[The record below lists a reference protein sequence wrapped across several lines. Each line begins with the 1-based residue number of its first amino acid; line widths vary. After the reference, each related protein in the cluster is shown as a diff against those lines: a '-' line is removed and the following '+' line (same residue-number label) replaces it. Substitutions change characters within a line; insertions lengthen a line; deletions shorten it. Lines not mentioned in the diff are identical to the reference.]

1 MAGRRVNPLNQAFS
15 MIILATQLRAVGLF
29 YRSVAPFMLGVSA
42 LILLAVLLPALV
54 EGRSSGLLPALLLI
68 KLATAPV
75 VWYLSEQL
83 RPGQYWFY
91 FNLNVS
97 RRRLWAGVVALDG
110 ALFLSGALLM
120 RAVLV

>member
-1 MAGRRVNPLNQAFS
+1 MTTLT
-15 MIILATQLRAVGLF
+15 TQLRAVGLF
-29 YRSVAPFMLGVSA
+29 YRSVAPFMLG
-42 LILLAVLLPALV
+42 I
-54 EGRSSGLLPALLLI
+54 SGLLLGAVLVPALLEGLAHDLVFRLLLV

-97 RRRLWAGVVALDG
+97 RRQLWAGVVALDG
-110 ALFLSGALLM
+110 GLFLGGALLV
-120 RAVLV
+120 RAALV

>member
-1 MAGRRVNPLNQAFS
+1 MAGRRVEEPNQAFS
-15 MIILATQLRAVGLF
+15 MILLATQLRAVGLF

-42 LILLAVLLPALV
+42 LILLAVLLPALR
-54 EGRSSGLLPALLLI
+54 EGGAGGLLPALLLI

-91 FNLNVS
+91 FNLHVS

-110 ALFLSGALLM
+110 GLFLGGALLL
-120 RAVLV
+120 RAALS

>member
-1 MAGRRVNPLNQAFS
+1 
-15 MIILATQLRAVGLF
+15 MILLVTQLRAVGLF

-42 LILLAVLLPALV
+42 LILLAVLLPALR
-54 EGRSSGLLPALLLI
+54 EGGAGGLLPALLLI

-91 FNLNVS
+91 FNLHVS

-110 ALFLSGALLM
+110 GLFLGGALLL
-120 RAVLV
+120 RAALS

>member
-1 MAGRRVNPLNQAFS
+1 MAGRRVGEPNQALS
-15 MIILATQLRAVGLF
+15 MTILTTQLRAVALF
-29 YRSVAPFMLGVSA
+29 YRSVAPFMLGISG
-42 LILLAVLLPALV
+42 LILLVVLLPAIH
-54 EGRSSGLLPALLLI
+54 EGPGGVLLPGLLLA

-91 FNLNVS
+91 FNLHVS

-110 ALFLSGALLM
+110 LLFLGAVRLVQV
-120 RAVLV
+120 VLS

>member
-1 MAGRRVNPLNQAFS
+1 MTL
-15 MIILATQLRAVGLF
+15 LAIQLRATGLF
-29 YRSVAPFMLGVSA
+29 YRSVAPFMLGISG
-42 LILLAVLLPALV
+42 LLLLAVLLPALH
-54 EGRSSGLLPALLLI
+54 EGWGGGLLPALLCI

-110 ALFLSGALLM
+110 GLFLGAALLL
-120 RAVLV
+120 RAALS

>member
-1 MAGRRVNPLNQAFS
+1 MT
-15 MIILATQLRAVGLF
+15 ILITQLRAVGLF
-29 YRSVAPFMLGVSA
+29 YRSVAPFMLGISG
-42 LILLAVLLPALV
+42 LLLLAVLVPALR
-54 EGRSSGLLPALLLI
+54 EGFTHGLIFRLLLA

-110 ALFLSGALLM
+110 GLFLGGALLV
-120 RAVLV
+120 RAMLA